1 MAAKRGRI
9 TAAVRDRGN
18 PLSGAL
24 GRKLLG
30 WFLLFS
36 LVPLFGSN
44 ALGYARSEEIIG
56 RLVERYL
63 RAISE
68 VEAQHIGSEVLRQQL
83 DLRAIA
89 AGNEFLRAAV
99 GGVGGR
105 AAGQMAG
112 VASQSAVVE
121 YLSRKA
127 QELEAFDV
135 LALLDGEGR
144 VLATSDG
151 SGGRGRWMGD
161 PTEVVALLEPV
172 GGRPAVGPRLRVVV
186 PVSTD
191 EGVVGYLGGLVGRR
205 GLNRFLEMPEH
216 LGGTVESYIVDRH
229 GYLIYGAGGPGELDY
244 ANPLGTPV
252 LQADPGGFRRYQDR
266 RGVEVI
272 ATSAA
277 VPSSTWR
284 YVAEV
289 PVQEVLGSLQD
300 LRRLSL
306 YLGWFFAALLMVTAW
321 FVAGGIVAPV
331 RRLVVATRRVGGGDL
346 DVRVEVEER
355 DEIGELGT
363 AFNEMAAELSRASAR
378 VAEMHRREIER
389 AQQLATVGELAS
401 GVAHEIKNPLVG
413 VSNGLD
419 LVRRRVGEDDELSP
433 IMTEMQHQLSRIEA
447 AIRDLLAFARPATPE
462 LKPVNGNRLVERAV
476 RLVQP
481 AAERD
486 GVSLEVHLD
495 EGIPE
500 IQADGELIGQGLV
513 NLLMNAVHA
522 ATPGGRVEISSS
534 HSGDEVRF
542 EVRDNGR
549 GITPAD
555 LEHIFKPF
563 FTTRHAGTGLG
574 LSITRE
580 IVERHGGR
588 IDVETRVGLG
598 STFTVVVPS
607 QPAAAEGGE
616 A

>member
-1 MAAKRGRI
+1 MAAKRAGAL
-9 TAAVRDRGN
+9 TALRDRGN
-18 PLSGAL
+18 PLAGAL

-44 ALGYARSEEIIG
+44 ALGYARSEEIIA

-89 AGNEFLRAAV
+89 AGNEFLRAAAERLE
-99 GGVGGR
+99 GGG
-105 AAGQMAG
+105 AGQMAG
-112 VASQSAVVE
+112 VANPGAVVT

-127 QELEAFDV
+127 QELDAFDV
-135 LALLDGEGR
+135 LALLDRRGQ

-151 SGGRGRWMGD
+151 EGSRARTMGD

-172 GGRPAVGPRLRVVV
+172 AGRPAVGPRLRVVV

-191 EGVVGYLGGLVGRR
+191 EGVVAYLGGLVGRR
-205 GLNRFLEMPEH
+205 GLNRFLEIPEH

-244 ANPLGTPV
+244 AQPLGTPV
-252 LQADPGGFRRYQDR
+252 LQADPGGFRRYEDR
-266 RGVEVI
+266 RGMEVI

-277 VPSSTWR
+277 VPGSTWR

-289 PVQEVLGSLQD
+289 PVREVLGSLQD

-331 RRLVVATRRVGGGDL
+331 RRLVAATRRVGKGDL
-346 DVRVEVEER
+346 AVRVDVEEG

-363 AFNEMAAELSRASAR
+363 AFNEMAGELSRASAR
-378 VAEMHRREIER
+378 VEELHRREIER

-419 LVRRRVGEDDELSP
+419 LVLRRVGEDDELAP
-433 IMTEMQHQLSRIEA
+433 IMTEMQHQLARIEA
-447 AIRDLLAFARPATPE
+447 AIRDLLAFARPATPT
-462 LKPVNGNRLVERAV
+462 LKPVPGNRIVERAA

-495 EGIPE
+495 EGSPQ
-500 IQADGELIGQGLV
+500 IQADEELIRQGLV

-522 ATPGGRVEISSS
+522 ATPGGRVEVSLT
-534 HSGDEVRF
+534 HTGDQVEFR
-542 EVRDNGR
+542 VRDNGR
-549 GITPAD
+549 GITPVD

-563 FTTRHAGTGLG
+563 YTTRHSGTGLG

-588 IDVETRVGLG
+588 IEVETRVGLG
-598 STFTVVVPS
+598 STFTVVLPS
-607 QPAAAEGGE
+607 GTTTEGGE